1 MPEAS
6 SATPSPVES
15 IPSSES
21 SPRRVALLLCVFVFL
36 LAAWPLSRRWL
47 LTQAPPRPSASA
59 DERTWAAYYLARIKA
74 DPSDAEAYLDLG
86 SREEQHGFYNQA
98 SERLLIARGLGA
110 PDGRTAGP
118 LGRCWMKLGR
128 TDEALAELEKAA
140 RLNPDSH
147 EGALNLAQLLAETGQ
162 GDKASTVLRFFLK
175 HHSDLLDNAKPAQR
189 EAVERLMVAFV
200 GLSEPDM
207 ASKLAQQVIRLAP
220 DQPNGYAVAG
230 RCLIARKK
238 WPDAALHLQRAV
250 ELAPGNADLHYLH
263 GIALKHL
270 PGSMDSALKEWQK
283 AAELGSMPAAY
294 GELAEQYEK
303 RKDLRRA
310 AIGYVRAATLTETDP
325 DLFSIAEK
333 MCQKNGQTD
342 LATLC
347 RARAAGLRSNN
358 AAALKDY
365 QVLARSKN
373 PKTRSLGLDGAI
385 DCYRLLQKPS
395 EYLAFVEKECRSGGV
410 DDEMRI
416 ADAYGELSDNARR
429 VEHLKKAL
437 AAGPQLAGHIHHE
450 LGSAAANAGRRD
462 EAEREMQLA
471 IQAEPNNAHHHHSL
485 ALVLMQRRSVG
496 GRLQRA
502 IAEAERTAELAPDSA
517 EDYHFLGT
525 AYAAADLNAKAIK
538 AFQHAIDL
546 QPGYGPAYLE
556 LGKLYAHVGDN
567 AQSQSM
573 MQFYRKYQAFD
584 LEKQTLITRANAQ
597 KTDPGA
603 RIALGDFYARAH
615 DYPHALEQY
624 RKAVRLGATETT
636 HKQIERLEGI
646 LGMTPSFPMAKT
658 QAE

>member
-6 SATPSPVES
+6 SATPSPVKS
-15 IPSSES
+15 IPPSKSS
-21 SPRRVALLLCVFVFL
+21 RRVALLLCIFALL

-47 LTQAPPRPSASA
+47 LPQVPPRPPASA
-59 DERTWAAYYLARIKA
+59 DERTWAAYYLARVKA

-86 SREEQHGFYNQA
+86 SREEKHGFYNQA
-98 SERLLIARGLGA
+98 SERLLIARGLGI
-110 PDGRTAGP
+110 PDSRTAGP

-128 TDEALAELEKAA
+128 TEEALAELEKAA
-140 RLNPDSH
+140 KLNPDSY

-162 GDKASTVLRFFLK
+162 GDKASTVLRFYLK
-175 HHSDLLDNAKPAQR
+175 HHPDLLENAKPEQR
-189 EAVERLMVAFV
+189 EPVERLMVAFI

-207 ASKLAQQVIRLAP
+207 AAKLAQQVIRLAP

-230 RCLIARKK
+230 RCLIAQKR
-238 WPDAALHLQRAV
+238 WPDAALDLERAV
-250 ELAPGNADLHYLH
+250 ALAPDNADLHYLH

-270 PGSMDSALKEWQK
+270 PGSIEAAIKEWQR
-283 AAELGSMPAAY
+283 AAELGSMAAAY
-294 GELAEQYEK
+294 GELAQQYEK
-303 RKDLRRA
+303 RKDWRRA
-310 AIGYVRAATLTETDP
+310 AIGYMRAATLTDTDP

-347 RARAAGLRSNN
+347 RARGAGLRSDY
-358 AAALKDY
+358 AAALRDY
-365 QVLARSKN
+365 EVLARSKN

-385 DCYRLLQKPS
+385 DCYRLLHRPS
-395 EYLAFVEKECRSGGV
+395 EYLAFVEKECRTGSV

-429 VEHLKKAL
+429 VEHLRKAL

-462 EAEREMQLA
+462 EAEQEMLLA
-471 IQAEPNNAHHHHSL
+471 IKAEPNSAHHHHSL
-485 ALVLMQRRSVG
+485 ALVLMQRRSVS
-496 GRLQRA
+496 GRLQQA
-502 IAEAERTAELAPDSA
+502 IAEAERTVELAPDSV

-556 LGKLYAHVGDN
+556 LGKVYARVGDN

-573 MQFYRKYQAFD
+573 MQLYRKYQAFD
-584 LEKQTLITRANAQ
+584 LEKQTLTTRADAQ

-624 RKAVRLGATETT
+624 RKAVRLGAGETT
-636 HKQIERLEGI
+636 HKQIERLEAI
-646 LGMTPSFPMAKT
+646 LGMTPSVPTARV